1 MLNPAP
7 CPSRLPKAAMRL
19 RLWLL
24 LSGLMSFPHLL
35 GLNFPTFCLDLYL
48 EPSKLDYPGGGLHG
62 VCGIAMLMV
71 VVVMVMVV
79 VEVMVGGDDGDGLG
93 VGMVVFRV
101 V

>member
-1 MLNPAP
+1 MAAP
-7 CPSRLPKAAMRL
+7 FGSHVISPPS
-19 RLWLL
+19 W
-24 LSGLMSFPHLL
+24 SEFPY
-35 GLNFPTFCLDLYL
+35 FCLDLYL